1 MPDLFDL
8 FLRWWKQI
16 LSLIIATLI
25 ITIVIVFLMPKQYL
39 ATATALPASTYA
51 TDKTLVFG
59 QNLQSVYSAL
69 GSPDDLDIIL
79 GTARLDTVF
88 IAVAERLNLVAQYK
102 INNNDTASIQK
113 AAAILKKRT
122 RVIKSDY
129 GELKVKVWDH
139 NRNLAADMANAIMEK
154 LQQIHQDVQ
163 TSNNVTILSKLDNE
177 YAEKKVDYQKLLDS
191 LQHTN
196 NVAVVDLLNS
206 QKTSSLQQI
215 QEYEK
220 LLSQYKLMVD
230 SKPQALIVIERA
242 KPPLKADKPRPI
254 QTIIAAAILSLFF
267 ALLAALVLERRRMV
281 KA

>member
-59 QNLQSVYSAL
+59 QNLQTVYSAL

>member
-59 QNLQSVYSAL
+59 QNVQSVYSAL